1 MHDWSLSRVP
11 LFAGLPPA
19 ELAALEATLP
29 ELSFPAQTILFREG
43 DHGDRFYVV
52 LKGRIEVLKA
62 MDSADERLLT
72 ILGPNEF
79 VGEMSLLN
87 PDGRRTA
94 SVRVIEDAC
103 MLVFTRADF
112 DALLHRYPA
121 LAYTMLRVLSTR
133 LRDSHDATIR
143 DLHEKNERLARA
155 YADLQA
161 AQAQLVEQETLKR
174 ELQLA
179 RVIQESMLPHRL
191 PHTPG
196 LDVGARMVPARMV
209 GGDFFDVITLGP
221 ETLAVVI
228 GDVSGKGIP
237 AALFMAL
244 TCSLLR
250 AEALRGTPPEEVL
263 RSVNRNLRT
272 MNARGMFVTVLY
284 GVFHLTTYEFAFV
297 RAGHDLPLIW
307 GVDRVPR
314 VLTPGHGQPL
324 GLFPEPVLDAQ
335 TAALARGDSMLLY
348 TDGVTEARAE
358 TGEFFGIEGL
368 HTAIHN
374 TTAKSAQQLCDEL
387 VTTVAA
393 YHGPVPQSD
402 DITLVALRVC

>member
-11 LFAGLPPA
+11 LFEGLPPA
-19 ELAALEATLP
+19 DLATLEATLP
-29 ELSFPAQTILFREG
+29 ELKFPAQTILFREG

-52 LKGRIEVLKA
+52 LQGRLEILKA

-72 ILGPNEF
+72 VLGAGEF

-94 SVRVIEDAC
+94 SVRVLEDAC
-103 MLVFTRADF
+103 MLEFTRADF
-112 DALLHRYPA
+112 DALLHRYPT

-143 DLHEKNERLARA
+143 DLHEKNERLSRA

-179 RVIQESMLPHRL
+179 RTIQESMLPHRL
-191 PHTPG
+191 PHMPG
-196 LDVGARMVPARMV
+196 LEVGARMVPARMV
-209 GGDFFDVITLGP
+209 GGDFFDIITLGP

-250 AEALRGTPPEEVL
+250 AEALRGAPPEEVL

-284 GVFHLTTYEFAFV
+284 GVFNLQTYEFAFV
-297 RAGHDLPLIW
+297 RAGHDLPVIW
-307 GVDRVPR
+307 GADRVPR
-314 VLTPGHGQPL
+314 LLTPGHGQPL

-335 TAALARGDSMLLY
+335 AATLARGDSLLLY
-348 TDGVTEARAE
+348 TDGVTEARE
-358 TGEFFGIEGL
+358 GRGTFFGIEGVDS
-368 HTAIHN
+368 AIRN
-374 TTAKSAQQLCDEL
+374 TTAASAQQLCDEL
-387 VTTVAA
+387 VATVTA